1 MTNDIGSKAT
11 GRAAAKDR
19 RGMKRADSLSGF
31 FTFTASEIRRAFLR
45 RSTIVMLALIV
56 LASAVFTLAAKL
68 RYGKAS
74 RADLDDINIDDLFRS
89 DYYPSA
95 ESKGPTPY
103 DDEESLTDEEKE
115 VLYRTFYDTF
125 RTVQFPSVMG
135 SMDAYV
141 SFIRDELG
149 YPATGWRSA
158 LGAYRFLYSY
168 YYNYTFL
175 NETYKEMYGGNIP
188 DSAVDAREEVDGAY
202 RKYRDF
208 NRMLA
213 EDDWRSYLLFIRR
226 KTAEDRERMKNSD
239 STFPL
244 TLYNADLYV
253 CDLYLENNIK
263 PYEYSWKDGYITQ
276 IRELYLEDPVENNG
290 EINRY
295 LYFLRHGIKTDISE
309 MVSSTEYRGNNFW
322 GIFNAGLVSFAV
334 AGAVI
339 IYFAARLLS
348 RDFSEGTGLFEALLP
363 LGKRGGF
370 FGKCLTLTVFGLAAT
385 AVSFLSCFLF
395 SMIFAPNAA
404 EAFYPVVKISGDN
417 VVGVSPLARYLGIYL
432 LKFLSAMMFASLAFA
447 VSAYAAQRRTRS
459 RSGSAYAA
467 GGDIGLMRL
476 RAERISVSAAWC
488 IGIVFALGGKLA
500 ELTAERFPNFAKS
513 YFAVLSMVAN
523 SDISGALLPG
533 AMLGLGASLAV
544 VLVHTA
550 VFLLAAYDSYFL
562 SRK

>member
-11 GRAAAKDR
+11 RTAADGR
-19 RGMKRADSLSGF
+19 RGMKRTGSLSGF

-45 RSTIVMLALIV
+45 RSTTVMLALIV

-68 RYGKAS
+68 KYGKGS
-74 RADLDDINIDDLFRS
+74 QVNLDDIAIDNLFGS
-89 DYYPSA
+89 VYYPSVGT
-95 ESKGPTPY
+95 KGPTPY
-103 DDEESLTDEEKE
+103 DDEDSLTDEEKE

-125 RTVQFPSVMG
+125 KTVQFPSFMG
-135 SMDAYV
+135 GMDAYV

-158 LGAYRFLYSY
+158 LGAYLFLYSY
-168 YYNYTFL
+168 YYSYTVL
-175 NETYKEMYGGNIP
+175 NESYKSKYGGSIP
-188 DSAVDAREEVDGAY
+188 DSAVDAREAVDRAY
-202 RKYRDF
+202 REYRDF

-213 EDDWRSYLLFIRR
+213 EDDWRSYLMFIRQR
-226 KTAEDRERMKNSD
+226 TAEDRERLKNSD
-239 STFPL
+239 VTFSL

-263 PYEYSWKDGYITQ
+263 PYEYSWKDGCITRIQ
-276 IRELYLEDPVENNG
+276 ELYLADPVENNG

-348 RDFSEGTGLFEALLP
+348 RDFSEGTGLFAALLP
-363 LGKRGGF
+363 FGRRSKF

-417 VVGVSPLARYLGIYL
+417 VIGISPLARYLGIYL
-432 LKFLSAMMFASLAFA
+432 LKFLSAFMFASLALA
-447 VSAYAAQRRTRS
+447 VSAFAGQRRTRS
-459 RSGSAYAA
+459 RSGSAYAV
-467 GGDIGLMRL
+467 GGEIGLMRL

-488 IGIVFALGGKLA
+488 IGTVFAFGGKLA
-500 ELTAERFPNFAKS
+500 ELMAARFPNFSKS
-513 YFAVLSMVAN
+513 CFAAFSMVAN

-544 VLVHTA
+544 VLVHIA
-550 VFLLAAYDSYFL
+550 VFLLAAYDFEA
-562 SRK
+562 